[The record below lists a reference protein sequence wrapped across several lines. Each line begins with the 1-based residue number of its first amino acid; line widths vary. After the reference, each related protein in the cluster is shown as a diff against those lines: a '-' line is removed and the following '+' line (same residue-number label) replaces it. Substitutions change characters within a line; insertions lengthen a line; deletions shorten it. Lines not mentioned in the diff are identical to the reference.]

1 MNTPPSY
8 CYKKKYIMIGPS
20 AVLQN
25 DVPAKAYVEEK
36 INKLLSAESSTET
49 EKKQVKRQ
57 ILREFR
63 EIYEYDCQNAEY
75 PEPFGEFSSD
85 REKES
90 FILRKKL
97 IADFNLYLG
106 NIFCNFHYNLYLQ
119 KKPIPILTSPRLVV
133 DYDELYLRA
142 AREYFGILMD
152 VEYPLQLRPVGEP
165 AKEKSMHACGTTFI
179 LPALIDHFLIM
190 YLQNRLLFSGLSKIG
205 SGGKVDVSELSQEE
219 VWLYQAFTF
228 GKLNGSAVF
237 GGTQHQT
244 MNKVYQMFV
253 SHALIDDTKDK
264 RAILTGMDRNK
275 PITIGTILHSDYAE
289 KEIVPEYFELLKDL
303 FDVKRM
309 NIRNCIMHG
318 NSTTFDYLSINIAA
332 VMLQLLWDIA
342 SGDIFE

>member
-1 MNTPPSY
+1 M
-8 CYKKKYIMIGPS
+8 CI
-20 AVLQN
+20 
-25 DVPAKAYVEEK
+25 
-36 INKLLSAESSTET
+36 
-49 EKKQVKRQ
+49 R
-57 ILREFR
+57 
-63 EIYEYDCQNAEY
+63 
-75 PEPFGEFSSD
+75 D
-85 REKES
+85 R
-90 FILRKKL
+90 
-97 IADFNLYLG
+97 
-106 NIFCNFHYNLYLQ
+106 
-119 KKPIPILTSPRLVV
+119 

-253 SHALIDDTKDK
+253 SHALIVCLLYTSTIVHRDCNPEL
-264 RAILTGMDRNK
+264 ILCEWAK
-275 PITIGTILHSDYAE
+275 YCACYLKYQISPS
-289 KEIVPEYFELLKDL
+289 EL
-303 FDVKRM
+303 
-309 NIRNCIMHG
+309 
-318 NSTTFDYLSINIAA
+318 YIARK
-332 VMLQLLWDIA
+332 
-342 SGDIFE
+342 